1 MPGIPC
7 MLLAGAGAGAALHEG
22 AADAE
27 QQDGAEV
34 AQHDDADEEQHP
46 QACAGVAAKAPTE
59 VVANTI
65 ESNLNMQ
72 ISLKQK
78 LEGSHTESMSRSGT
92 MPDRDI
98 TNNSFQR
105 YHPPPTLRGSDLGS
119 AYKGVELDRLRI
131 VPLDAV
137 PGS

>member
-1 MPGIPC
+1 
-7 MLLAGAGAGAALHEG
+7 MLLAGAGAVPHDG
-22 AADAE
+22 AADTE

-34 AQHDDADEEQHP
+34 AQHDAADEEQHP

-78 LEGSHTESMSRSGT
+78 TRGT
-92 MPDRDI
+92 
-98 TNNSFQR
+98 T
-105 YHPPPTLRGSDLGS
+105 Y
-119 AYKGVELDRLRI
+119 
-131 VPLDAV
+131 
-137 PGS
+137 